1 MNGLEKHKIRK
12 NCKHKHYIDY
22 QYDVR
27 TGDMTN

>member
-1 MNGLEKHKIRK
+1 MNGLEKHKICK
-12 NCKHKHYIDY
+12 NCKHKHYY